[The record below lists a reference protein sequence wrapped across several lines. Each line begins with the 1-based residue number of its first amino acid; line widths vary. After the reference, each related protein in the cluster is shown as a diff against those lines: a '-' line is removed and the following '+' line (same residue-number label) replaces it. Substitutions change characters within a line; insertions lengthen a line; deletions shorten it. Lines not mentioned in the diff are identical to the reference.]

1 MFGSANKIKIDPTV
15 LARVKEIAEVAGYA
29 SPEEFI
35 QHVLERELAQFE
47 DASSDEDIT
56 EKLKGLGYIS

>member
-1 MFGSANKIKIDPTV
+1 MFGGPKIKIEKD
-15 LARVKEIAEVAGYA
+15 LLERVKKISELAGYA

-35 QHVLERELAQFE
+35 VHCVEKELSQFE
-47 DASSDEDIT
+47 EAKSDQEIT

>member
-1 MFGSANKIKIDPTV
+1 MFGGPKIKIDKD
-15 LARVKEIAEVAGYA
+15 LLERVKRISELAGYA

-35 QHVLERELAQFE
+35 VHCVEKELAQFE
-47 DASSDEDIT
+47 DAKSDDEIT